1 MRYWFRMKWEYKIYS
16 WDRPIPKFFGKVA
29 PDIPADEMTAALN
42 TLGNEG
48 WEAVS
53 VFPVE
58 MPGGG
63 VGSQTQAIGILL
75 KRAVSA

>member
-1 MRYWFRMKWEYKIYS
+1 MANDAVIFWFRMKWEYKMYS
-16 WDRPIPKFFGKVA
+16 CDRPFSRWSGRA
-29 PDIPADEMTAALN
+29 GELPADEMTAALN

-58 MPGGG
+58 TA
-63 VGSQTQAIGILL
+63 SQTNSVGILL
-75 KRAVSA
+75 KRAVPE

>member
-1 MRYWFRMKWEYKIYS
+1 MKWEYKVYS
-16 WDRPIPKFFGKVA
+16 WDRPIPKFFGKA
-29 PDIPADEMTAALN
+29 GAAIPADEMTAALN

-58 MPGGG
+58 MAQG
-63 VGSQTQAIGILL
+63 VTSQTNSVGILL
-75 KRAVSA
+75 KRAVPE